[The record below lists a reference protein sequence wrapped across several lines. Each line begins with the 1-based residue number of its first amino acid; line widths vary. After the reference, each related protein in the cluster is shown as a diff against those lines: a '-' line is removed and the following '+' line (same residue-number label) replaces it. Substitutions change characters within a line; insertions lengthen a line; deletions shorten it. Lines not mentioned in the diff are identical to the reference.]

1 MKTITNK
8 THRPLRVPLPRGKV
22 LHLGPNATGE
32 VSHKQLDHPPF
43 KALVE
48 AGEIEILGDGESI
61 GSASASGGSPNPETR
76 GHHARPGSQVRGN
89 RGG

>member
-1 MKTITNK
+1 LKTITNK
-8 THRPLRVPLPRGKV
+8 THQPLRVPLPRGKV

-48 AGEIEILGDGESI
+48 AG
-61 GSASASGGSPNPETR
+61 
-76 GHHARPGSQVRGN
+76 ARLPGAWQPGRLRPLN
-89 RGG
+89 LD